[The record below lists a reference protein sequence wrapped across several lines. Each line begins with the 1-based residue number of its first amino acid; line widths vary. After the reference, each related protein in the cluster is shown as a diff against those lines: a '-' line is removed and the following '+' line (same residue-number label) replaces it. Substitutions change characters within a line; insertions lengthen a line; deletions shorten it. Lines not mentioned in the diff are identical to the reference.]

1 MIKKSSGSILDYP
14 KDENGRVSFSK
25 IPEIMEVPNL
35 LAIQLE
41 SYAQFLQADL
51 EPEKRKNQGLEA
63 VFQSVF
69 PIESPKGKYALEYH
83 GYIVGESKY
92 SEEECKERDLTY
104 AAPLKA
110 RLRLVINEE
119 DPDTKEKRIKD
130 IIQSEVF
137 LGEIA
142 LLTDKGTFIINGAER
157 VIVSQL
163 HRSPGVFFG
172 DEIHPNGK
180 RLFNARIIPYRGS
193 WVEFTVDINDVM
205 FVNIDRR
212 RKIPVTILLK
222 AMGFDKN
229 SAIIRLFHQ
238 VENVKITVRATKKDD
253 EVVGRVV
260 VQDMM
265 DKKTGEMIMDA
276 GQAITKSHLEKF
288 RESKITMVPSG
299 RPSEARKGAFGGRPS
314 SHREDEGSAPVFP
327 SPPIPGSP
335 L

>member
-1 MIKKSSGSILDYP
+1 MTKKSSEQILDYP
-14 KDENGRVSFSK
+14 RDANERVNFSR
-25 IPEIMEVPNL
+25 IPDVMDIPNL

-41 SYAQFLQADL
+41 SYASFLQSDVD
-51 EPEKRKNQGLEA
+51 PERRKEQGLES
-63 VFQSVF
+63 VFLSVF
-69 PIESPKGKYALEYH
+69 PIESPKGKYGLEYH

-92 SEEECKERDLTY
+92 TEEECKERDLTY

-119 DPDTKEKRIKD
+119 DPDTKEKKIKD

-137 LGEIA
+137 LGEIP

-238 VENVKITVRATKKDD
+238 VENVKIGARPGKKD
-253 EVVGRVV
+253 EELIGRVV
-260 VQDMM
+260 VQDIA
-265 DKKTGEMIMDA
+265 DKKTGELILDA
-276 GQAITKSHLEKF
+276 GQAVTKTHIEKIRGAKSRDAPLYPLC
-288 RESKITMVPSG
+288 RELQVPKTTS
-299 RPSEARKGAFGGRPS
+299 F
-314 SHREDEGSAPVFP
+314 
-327 SPPIPGSP
+327 
-335 L
+335 